1 MLYKDN
7 FIYKV
12 NGINV
17 FGGGAIYEQVKPLLN
32 NENIIIKNVF
42 DDGFIEEKY
51 DINKVNMKNIDL
63 LYCVGY
69 SNMKKRY
76 KRYKEIKEMKVSF
89 ISFIADNAI
98 ISSETNIG
106 NGTIINQGVIVD
118 NYVTVG
124 ECSFINIGATISH
137 HSKIGNNVFIAPG
150 VSIAGCVNVNEG
162 VFIGTNATIIDCINI
177 GKDSVVAA
185 GAVVIKDV
193 PSNCLVAGNP
203 AVIKKL
209 YNVSE

>member
-1 MLYKDN
+1 MLYRDN

-12 NGINV
+12 NDINV
-17 FGGGAIYEQVKPLLN
+17 FGGGQIFYQAKPLLN
-32 NENIIIKNVF
+32 NENIIITNVF
-42 DDGFIEEKY
+42 DDGFKEEKY
-51 DINKVNMKNIDL
+51 NINRVNKENINL

-69 SNMKKRY
+69 KNMKTRY
-76 KRYKEIKEMKVSF
+76 KRYKEIKKLGVSF
-89 ISFIADNAI
+89 ISFIANNAI

-106 NGTIINQGVIVD
+106 NGTIINQGVIID

-124 ECSFINIGATISH
+124 ECSFINIGSTISH

-150 VSIAGCVNVNEG
+150 VSIAGYVNVNEG

-177 GKDSVVAA
+177 GENATIAA

>member
-1 MLYKDN
+1 VLYKDN

-12 NGINV
+12 NDINV
-17 FGGGAIYEQVKPLLN
+17 FGGGQIFYQVKPLLN
-32 NENIIIKNVF
+32 NENIIITNVF
-42 DDGFIEEKY
+42 DDGFEEEKY
-51 DINKVNMKNIDL
+51 NINKANVENIGL

-69 SNMKKRY
+69 NNMRIRY
-76 KRYKEIKEMKVSF
+76 KRYKEIKNLKAEF

-106 NGTIINQGVIVD
+106 NGTIINQGAIID

-124 ECSFINIGATISH
+124 ECSFINIGSTISH
-137 HSKIGNNVFIAPG
+137 HSRIENNVFIAPG
-150 VSIAGCVNVNEG
+150 VSIAGYVNINEG

-177 GKDSVVAA
+177 GENSIIAA

-203 AVIKKL
+203 AVIKKS
-209 YNVSE
+209 YNI